1 MMMKKINLSSVR
13 FEGVTDEI
21 LNIGAANQK

>member
-1 MMMKKINLSSVR
+1 MMMKKTNLNNVR

-21 LNIGAANQK
+21 LNIGATNQK